1 MFEETNRVIGSHT
14 SKVVKKTDLQNILR
28 VETRISVVFIICS
41 QKPLRRFMCLI
52 HAAYIRCFSWSWLY
66 GSLIGNYLC
75 NHYLSPLMMW
85 VRCGVRVT
93 RSLVLCVCFI
103 DRCLFFCT
111 FSFDHCVVFS
121 SLIYEFWLP
130 LWYLQSLLILS
141 RPPVFSVVRE
151 TGALVLY
158 VCFVDYCLSFCTFSF
173 GHYVVFSSSIYEFW
187 LPLYYLQSLLRIR
200 VLLMF

>member
-1 MFEETNRVIGSHT
+1 
-14 SKVVKKTDLQNILR
+14 
-28 VETRISVVFIICS
+28 
-41 QKPLRRFMCLI
+41 MCLI
-52 HAAYIRCFSWSWLY
+52 HAAYIRWFSWSWLY
-66 GSLIGNYLC
+66 GSLICNYLY

-103 DRCLFFCT
+103 DHCLFFCT

-121 SLIYEFWLP
+121 SSIYEFWLP
-130 LWYLQSLLILS
+130 LWYLQSLLFLS

-158 VCFVDYCLSFCTFSF
+158 VCFVDCCLSFCSFSF

-187 LPLYYLQSLLRIR
+187 LPLWYLQSLLRIR
-200 VLLMF
+200 VLLIFLIILITGQTAVIFHWII